1 MASRVRNSEEKIVI
15 NNKNDHDH
23 DYDDGMEVCVET
35 NKRVLE
41 ECGAENVT
49 PSKVH
54 KRKKVRPDQVEDI
67 SNADILEAIYS
78 LCKIFDKQKKKLEE
92 LSKKMEEN
100 CNAIS
105 EVKEE
110 MKAHKQKEA
119 VLELELSDLKK
130 ENKELRSRVGELD
143 RYKRRWNLRI
153 KGSSEKQN
161 ENIRQEVITL
171 LAKIAPGV
179 GCPGKWK
186 RPLSTR
192 FIVLAEKKEI
202 GRVRSSCS
210 FQNESTETKS

>member
-1 MASRVRNSEEKIVI
+1 MASRARNSEEKIVI
-15 NNKNDHDH
+15 NNKIDHDH
-23 DYDDGMEVCVET
+23 DYDDGMEVCVETVET

-54 KRKKVRPDQVEDI
+54 KMKKVRPDQVEDI

-78 LCKIFDKQKKKLEE
+78 LGKRFDKQERKLEE

-130 ENKELRSRVGELD
+130 
-143 RYKRRWNLRI
+143 
-153 KGSSEKQN
+153 
-161 ENIRQEVITL
+161 
-171 LAKIAPGV
+171 
-179 GCPGKWK
+179 GK
-186 RPLSTR
+186 
-192 FIVLAEKKEI
+192 
-202 GRVRSSCS
+202 
-210 FQNESTETKS
+210 